1 MKKNNKKGFT
11 LVELVIVI
19 AVIAVLSA
27 ILVPTFGNVIS
38 GANKNARMENAG
50 IAYRSFLVENCNEEI
65 IDKDAYIIFTKS
77 NVSSI
82 TSANTVDVYAVKGGT
97 KSSNISAVFSA
108 INSTET
114 TPTSI
119 AIKEVG
125 ESDTNKYK
133 SGEAYSLGNDMYIV
147 FAA

>member
-38 GANKNARMENAG
+38 DANKNARMENAG
-50 IAYRSFLVENCNEEI
+50 IAYRSFLVENCNEEVI
-65 IDKDAYIIFTKS
+65 AKDAYIIFTKS
-77 NVSSI
+77 NASSI
-82 TSANTVDVYAVKGGT
+82 TSDNTVDVYAVKGGT
-97 KSSNISAVFSA
+97 KSSNISAVFNA
-108 INSTET
+108 IKDTDT

-119 AIKEVG
+119 AITTVA
-125 ESDTNKYK
+125 ESDTNEYE
-133 SGEAYSLGNDMYIV
+133 SGKAYSLGNDMYIV